1 MSEYQLYLIAL
12 LASLAV
18 FVLNKTYQATGKKIP
33 AAVLTVGV
41 YVVSFGLAVAWQ
53 GFALPPKPECL
64 PSDPGAC
71 VNAWLAAITSVLQSV
86 GGYVAFAALI
96 YQALLKK
103 ILESYVPGVWRK
115 ITRKG

>member
-1 MSEYQLYLIAL
+1 MSDYQLYLIAL
-12 LASLAV
+12 IASVAV
-18 FVLNKTYQATGKKIP
+18 FVLNKAYQTTGKKVP
-33 AAVLTVGV
+33 EAVLTVGV
-41 YVVSFGLAVAWQ
+41 YAVSFGLAVVWQ
-53 GFALPPKPECL
+53 GFAIHSAPVCA

-71 VNAWLAAITSVLQSV
+71 VNAWLAVVTNVLQAI